1 MKSSS
6 KTNISIIALIIGL
19 IVISVFY
26 FFRID
31 LTSDKRFS
39 ISKQTKELMKTV
51 DAPMN
56 IKVYLTGDLNP
67 GFLHLKKATV
77 EMLNELNIYDKKPIN
92 IRYENPS
99 EAESNEQRE
108 ANYQKMEM
116 RGMTATSVY
125 EKDKE
130 GKDMQ
135 KIIYPWLEI
144 TYNGKTIPVSLLK
157 NLQGL
162 SGAENLNIS
171 IENLEFELTDA
182 IRQLTTTH
190 VSKIAFLEGQGELS
204 EIETYDISKAL
215 SKYFQIDRG
224 VIGTDASILNDY
236 KALIIAKPMTA
247 FSEKDKFVID
257 QYIMNGGRV
266 LWLVDGVRV
275 SEESL
280 AASGTSPAMGLDLNL
295 NDILF
300 KYGVRVSSNLLEDVQ
315 SALIPMNIAPNG
327 QKPHFELMPW
337 VFSPLLLT
345 SDESPITRNVPPVKA
360 SFASSIEMVGDLKN
374 VKRQFLIA
382 TSNNT
387 HILETPAEIDLA
399 NLPDL
404 KDEKYYN
411 TAYVPVG
418 AVLEGEFPSD
428 FADRMPPQDIVNP
441 PAIKRTS
448 VPTRQIFISCG
459 DVIKND
465 VEHQNDTIQA
475 LPLGFDR
482 FMNQQFGNRE
492 FITNAILYLT
502 DQDGWMN
509 LRNRTIQLRLLNKKV
524 VSDER
529 TKWQIINVVA
539 PIILLLIIGLLYQ
552 FLRKRKYAK

>member
-1 MKSSS
+1 M
-6 KTNISIIALIIGL
+6 LH
-19 IVISVFY
+19 
-26 FFRID
+26 
-31 LTSDKRFS
+31 
-39 ISKQTKELMKTV
+39 ELS
-51 DAPMN
+51 
-56 IKVYLTGDLNP
+56 
-67 GFLHLKKATV
+67 
-77 EMLNELNIYDKKPIN
+77 IYDKKPIN

-99 EAESNEQRE
+99 EAGSNEQRE

-135 KIIYPWLEI
+135 KIIFPWLEM
-144 TYNGKTIPVSLLK
+144 TYNGKTIQVPLLK
-157 NLQGL
+157 NLQGF

-171 IENLEFELTDA
+171 IENLEYELTDA
-182 IRQLTTTH
+182 IRQLTTTR
-190 VSKIAFLEGQGELS
+190 VSKIAFLEGQNELS

-224 VIGTDASILNDY
+224 EIGTDAS
-236 KALIIAKPMTA
+236 
-247 FSEKDKFVID
+247 V
-257 QYIMNGGRV
+257 
-266 LWLVDGVRV
+266 
-275 SEESL
+275 
-280 AASGTSPAMGLDLNL
+280 
-295 NDILF
+295 LF
-300 KYGVRVSSNLLEDVQ
+300 KYGVRISSNVLEDVQ
-315 SALIPMNIAPNG
+315 SALIPMNVAPNG

-345 SDESPITRNVPPVKA
+345 SDESSVTRNLPPVKA
-360 SFASSIEMVGDLKN
+360 SFASSLEMVGDLKD

-387 HILETPAEIDLA
+387 HILETPAEIVLA

-418 AVLEGEFPSD
+418 AVLEGKFPSN
-428 FADRMPPQDIVNP
+428 FANRMPPQEIDNP
-441 PAIKRTS
+441 PAIRQLS
-448 VPTRQIFISCG
+448 APTRQIFISCG

-482 FMNQQFGNRE
+482 FMNQQFGNKE

-509 LRNRTIQLRLLNKKV
+509 LRNRVVQLRLLNKKV
-524 VSDER
+524 VSNER
-529 TKWQIINVVA
+529 LKWQIINVVA
-539 PIILLLIIGLLYQ
+539 PIIVLLIVGFLYQ
-552 FLRKRKYAK
+552 FLRKRKFAK